1 MANTLVARSVGYA
14 LSEYTDLASI
24 QTVSNKIFQNAT
36 ITAPDITGTATA
48 SIINAS
54 TVNASTFTGDV
65 TGQVTDISNHDTD
78 ALGEGD
84 DNLYY
89 TDTRARA
96 SVSASDAGGDGS
108 LAYNDSTGVITYTGP
123 SASEVRAHFS
133 GSTGVSISDGAVSI
147 GQAVGTGST
156 VTFSTVNAST
166 FTGDFS
172 GDVTGQVTDIS
183 NHDTD
188 DLGEG
193 DDNLYYTDTRARA
206 SVSAS
211 DAGGDGSLA
220 YNDST
225 GVITYTGPSASEVR
239 AHFSGSTGVSISDG
253 AVSIGQAVGTGSTVT
268 FSTVNASTFTGDFS
282 GDVTG
287 QVTDISNHDTDDLSE
302 GDDNL
307 YYTDTRAQAAFDGGT
322 GVSISGGTVSIGQAV
337 ATDSDVQFHD
347 VQVDGD
353 LRTDDITATTLT
365 ASGDVVITG
374 KLTVN
379 GSTTYVNST
388 TLEIGDNVM
397 ILNKQEEGTPSLWA
411 GIEVERGTSDNVSFL
426 WNETDDKW
434 TTSVSGTKY
443 DLEVGD
449 LEAEDV
455 NAEDVTLSTIIFGTN
470 GDGDN
475 VLLQQGSINASTGDI
490 DTTDTDSLVI
500 KGLADGGLE
509 LDGDLTVLKSSDE
522 RLKDNVK
529 AIEDPLEKIKMIG
542 GYNYTWN
549 ELGEAHTMNKEGQ
562 TDVGVIAQEVE
573 EIIPEAV
580 TDKSNGYKAVQYEKI
595 IPLLIECIKDQQTMI
610 EKLQSEQ

>member
-188 DLGEG
+188 DLG
-193 DDNLYYTDTRARA
+193 
-206 SVSAS
+206 
-211 DAGGDGSLA
+211 
-220 YNDST
+220 
-225 GVITYTGPSASEVR
+225 
-239 AHFSGSTGVSISDG
+239 
-253 AVSIGQAVGTGSTVT
+253 
-268 FSTVNASTFTGDFS
+268 
-282 GDVTG
+282 
-287 QVTDISNHDTDDLSE
+287 E